1 MSFSVILQT
10 NNYNDLS
17 HFYHLIIHWF
27 RHIFNRGEQKLQ
39 NKKALSNKKRSA
51 ETKEKILKSAEALF
65 KEQGFENT
73 SVDSIVKKAG
83 ISKGSFYVHFDSK
96 DEIIAYFINAVISKI
111 DMDLDSIINSTQD
124 DISVTTTLLKILEKV
139 SFNKVDELGYP
150 LNKNA
155 AMIQINKTLNHD
167 LLINYNKA
175 LYRAVFKLITLGIEK
190 GEFKT
195 TYSADAI
202 ASDFVKTI
210 RGFIFE
216 WIANYPNMDLN
227 CSLQEHFKIYL
238 AGLSVC
244 K

>member
-1 MSFSVILQT
+1 M
-10 NNYNDLS
+10 
-17 HFYHLIIHWF
+17 H
-27 RHIFNRGEQKLQ
+27 

-51 ETKEKILKSAEALF
+51 ETKEKILKSAEVLF

-83 ISKGSFYVHFDSK
+83 ISKGSFYLHFNSK
-96 DEIIAYFINAVISKI
+96 DEIVTHFINAVINKI
-111 DMDLDSIINSTQD
+111 DIDLDSIVNSTKED
-124 DISVTTTLLKILEKV
+124 SSVTTTLLKILEKV
-139 SFNKVDELGYP
+139 SFNKVEELGYP

-155 AMIQINKTLNHD
+155 AMIQINKTLNND
-167 LLINYNKA
+167 LLMNYNKA
-175 LYRAVFKLITLGIEK
+175 LYRAVFKLITLGIER

-202 ASDFVKTI
+202 TSDFVTTI

-216 WIANYPNMDLN
+216 WIANYPDMDLN
-227 CSLQEHFKIYL
+227 NCLQGHFRIYL
-238 AGLSVC
+238 AGLSAH